1 MDRQIKMLVADD
13 HAMIRMGLVSLLGT
27 VKGMTV
33 VGEAENGLEA
43 VEAAQRL
50 RPDIVLMDLMMPQM
64 DGIEA
69 TREIRKTNAAA
80 QVILLTSA
88 ENADGIALGLKAGA
102 KGAILKSS
110 DFSSLVATITAVA
123 DGETVIA
130 PEIRRQLENTS
141 PATDLT
147 TRQREIL
154 QSMVRGLYDKD
165 IASQL
170 GISVHTV
177 REHVDALFAKLG
189 AANRAEAVAI
199 ALRRHLLKI

>member
-1 MDRQIKMLVADD
+1 VDRQIKVLLADD
-13 HAMIRMGLVSLLGT
+13 HAMVRMGLVSLLGT
-27 VKGMTV
+27 VKRMKV
-33 VGEAENGLEA
+33 VGEAENGQEA
-43 VEAAQRL
+43 VEAARRL
-50 RPDIVLMDLMMPQM
+50 RPDIVLMDIMMPLM

-69 TREIRKTNAAA
+69 TREIRKASVPT

-102 KGAILKSS
+102 KGAVLKSS
-110 DFSSLVATITAVA
+110 DFTSLVDTITAVVH
-123 DGETVIA
+123 GETVIA
-130 PEIRRQLENTS
+130 PEIRRQLENAS

-154 QSMVRGLYDKD
+154 QSMVRGLYDRD

-170 GISVHTV
+170 GISIHTV